1 VLQYELDYGPRS
13 AIGRQA
19 LELALAP
26 DVFRRELASC
36 RTFTLKAEAEAI
48 QRQGL
53 GRHVAFRD
61 LLVFDDNGP
70 IDNQLRF
77 PDECVRHKILDM
89 AGDLALAGCELIGRF
104 SAFRSGHHL
113 NAELVRAV
121 LAEKATQS
129 LLRCA

>member
-1 VLQYELDYGPRS
+1 V
-13 AIGRQA
+13 
-19 LELALAP
+19 LELVLTP
-26 DVFRRELASC
+26 DVFRRELAGC
-36 RTFTLKAEAEAI
+36 RTFTLKAEAEAM

-61 LLVFDDNGP
+61 LLVFDERGP
-70 IDNQLRF
+70 IDNELRF
-77 PDECVRHKILDM
+77 PDECVRHKMLDM

-121 LAEKATQS
+121 LEEKATQS
-129 LLRCA
+129 LKRCA